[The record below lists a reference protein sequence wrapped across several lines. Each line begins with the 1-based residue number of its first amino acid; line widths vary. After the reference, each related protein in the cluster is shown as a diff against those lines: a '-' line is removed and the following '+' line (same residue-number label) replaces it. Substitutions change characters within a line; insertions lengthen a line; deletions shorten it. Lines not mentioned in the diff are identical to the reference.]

1 MCGIAGLVVSPDTST
16 PLEEHGHRMV
26 AALRHRGPDSHGIW
40 TDPQQGLLL
49 VHDRLAIQDLSEL
62 GHQPMRSQSGR
73 YCIVFNGEIY
83 NFQELAKELLTCG
96 YSFSGHS
103 DTEVLLCAIEEW
115 GLKGAVQRSVGMF
128 ALALWDAVEHTL
140 SLCRDRLG
148 EKPLYYGWL
157 GKCFYFASE
166 LQAIEAIVP
175 DGLLRIDRTGLKNY
189 LQYGY
194 ITAPHSIYHGIF
206 KLVPGTILSCPLQKL
221 FDLSAFSPCA
231 DTGPLSPKTFWSV
244 RQAANSGL
252 DNLFSSEAEATEE
265 LDLLLHKTI
274 KMQSIADVGVGIFLS
289 GGIDS
294 STVAAIAQSESTNQI
309 KTFSIGFSEKEYDES
324 TFAGKIATHLGTE
337 HSRIDVSPR
346 DTLEV
351 VPLLPSIYDEPFA
364 DSSQIPTYLVSRF
377 ARTKVTVCLS
387 GDGGDELF
395 AGYNRYI
402 STDKIWNKLSRLPYV
417 LRSGA
422 GRLLGAPPPGF
433 WDGIYNRLYSKRR
446 NEMQQQKLIGLKLQK
461 LAGLMQQRD
470 QMEGYDYLLSYW
482 SKPEELIS
490 ADMPG
495 RQVCPT
501 AGLPDTDDFISRA
514 MYLDQIGYL
523 QGDNLTKVDRA
534 SMAVSLETRLP
545 LLSHE
550 VVELAWRI
558 PVGMK
563 VRQNVSKW
571 ALRQVLYRYVPRNLI
586 ERPKMGFS
594 VPVAKWLR
602 EDLREWAEDL
612 LCLLQGDKYTFLDE
626 RPIRSAWNRHLAGT
640 YDHSQRIWT
649 ILMLLSWMERRNI
662 SKY

>member
-16 PLEEHGHRMV
+16 PLEEYGNRMV

-40 TDPQQGLLL
+40 ADPQQGLLL
-49 VHDRLAIQDLSEL
+49 VHDRLAIQDLSEQ
-62 GHQPMRSQSGR
+62 GHQPMWSPSGR
-73 YCIVFNGEIY
+73 YCVVFNGEIY
-83 NFQELAKELLTCG
+83 NFRHLTEQLQACG
-96 YSFSGHS
+96 YTFSGHS

-115 GLKGAVQRSVGMF
+115 GLEGAVQRSTGMF
-128 ALALWDAVEHTL
+128 AFALWDATRHTL

-166 LQAIEAIVP
+166 LQAIETVVP
-175 DGLLRIDRTGLKNY
+175 KNLLGIDPTGLKNY

-194 ITAPHSIYHGIF
+194 ITAPHSIYRGIF
-206 KLVPGTILSCPLQKL
+206 KLVPGTILSCPLQKM
-221 FDLSAFSPCA
+221 FDLSGFSPCA

-244 RQAANSGL
+244 KDAANKGL
-252 DNLFSSEAEATEE
+252 DNLIANDEQAIEE
-265 LDLLLHKTI
+265 LDSLLHKTI
-274 KMQSIADVGVGIFLS
+274 KMQTIADVGVGVFLS

-294 STVAAIAQSESTNQI
+294 STVAAIAQSDSGSRI

-324 TFAGKIATHLGTE
+324 EFAGRIAEHLGTE
-337 HSRIDVSPR
+337 HSTINVSPR
-346 DTLEV
+346 DTLDI
-351 VPLLPSIYDEPFA
+351 VPRLPSIFDEPFA

-395 AGYNRYI
+395 AGYNRYL
-402 STDKIWNKLSRLPYV
+402 STNNVWRKLSHLPHP

-422 GRLLGAPPPGF
+422 GKLIGLPSPGF
-433 WDGIYNRLYSKRR
+433 WDGLYARLYSGRR
-446 NEMQQQKLIGLKLQK
+446 NDMEQQKLVGLKLQK
-461 LAGLMQQRD
+461 LAGLMQQND
-470 QMEGYDYLLSYW
+470 QLAAYDYLLSYW
-482 SKPEELIS
+482 SKPEELVTAEIEKS
-490 ADMPG
+490 HACPDPG
-495 RQVCPT
+495 F
-501 AGLPDTDDFISRA
+501 PDTDSFINKA
-514 MYLDQIGYL
+514 MYLDQVGYL

-550 VVELAWRI
+550 IVELAWRI

-563 VRQNVSKW
+563 ARQNVSKW
-571 ALRQVLYRYVPRNLI
+571 VLRQVLFKYVPRTLI

-602 EDLREWAEDL
+602 EDLHEWAEDL
-612 LCLLQGDKYTFLDE
+612 LGLLEHDKFAFLDKG
-626 RPIRSAWNRHLAGT
+626 PIRAAWNQHLAGA

-649 ILMLLSWMERRNI
+649 ILMLLSWMEKRNH
-662 SKY
+662 S